1 MKDIITPPFT
11 EGQKKLIDMTK
22 RMKSIP
28 VGQVD
33 DIDDIITGEDAVALV
48 KKALERMESVTE
60 TNFERTPETDLAIHR
75 ENLLLMHQ
83 IQFNEIG
90 FYKYKASKEVDPR
103 WKDAFLEQAKRAEG
117 FARALQ
123 CAISIL
129 CEKIDGEVQND

>member
-11 EGQKKLIDMTK
+11 EGQKKVFDMTK
-22 RMKSIP
+22 RMIPIP
-28 VGQVD
+28 VGQID
-33 DIDDIITGEDAVALV
+33 DIDDIITGADAVELV
-48 KKALERMESVTE
+48 RKAMERMENIAE
-60 TNFERTPETDLAIHR
+60 TNSERTPETDLAIHR

-129 CEKIDGEVQND
+129 CEKIDGEVQNE